1 MKSRTILIGLNEIN
15 FDFIESYI
23 GKGHLPH
30 FAKLL
35 KTNKLVKTHSEKEYH
50 LLEPWIQWVT
60 VYTGQ
65 SYAEHKVYR
74 LGDIVEHKNISQIF
88 EELENKGLSVAAV
101 SPFNADNRL
110 KRSPF
115 FVPDPWTET
124 KVSGN
129 WLIKNFYEAI
139 HQAVNDNAQSK
150 ITVKSLFTLALA
162 FLLFVPVSRYGTYFK
177 NIKDRK
183 NPGVKAIILD
193 SLLIDV
199 FVRLWRKKKPDFT
212 NIFLNSGAHIQ
223 HHYLFNSEAYK
234 GDLKNP
240 EWYCPSGWDPFLRVL
255 ETYDYLLSKI
265 EKFDNIKLVIATGL
279 HQEPHKHITYYWRL
293 KNHEAFLKEIG
304 VVNYKKVLP
313 RMSRD
318 FLIEFDSPDSCLR
331 AEQILNSYESKNDQ
345 QKIFHVDNRGDSLFI
360 ELVYPND
367 IKEKHSIKSIGSH
380 PTIGDFKKYVAFV
393 AIKNGEHNGTGYI
406 TSNFDMGLTD
416 EIDLTEVKDILIH
429 EATS

>member
-15 FDFIESYI
+15 FDFLESYI
-23 GKGHLPH
+23 NKGYLPH

-35 KTNKLVKTHSEKEYH
+35 KSSKVIKTHSESEYH

-65 SYAEHKVYR
+65 SYSEHKVYR
-74 LGDIVEHKNISQIF
+74 LGDIVEYKKTNQVF
-88 EELENKGLSVAAV
+88 EELENRGLSVAAI

-110 KRSPF
+110 KKSPF

-150 ITVKSLFTLALA
+150 ITTKSLFTLALA
-162 FLLFVPVSRYGTYFK
+162 FLLFVPLSRYSTYIK
-177 NIKDRK
+177 NIKGRRK
-183 NPGVKAIILD
+183 PGMKAIVLD

-199 FVRLWRKKKPDFT
+199 FVRLWTKKKPDFT

-240 EWYCPSGWDPFLRVL
+240 EWYCPRGWDPFLRVL
-255 ETYDYLLSKI
+255 ETYDYLLSRI
-265 EKFDNIKLVIATGL
+265 EKFDKIKLMIATGL
-279 HQEPHKHITYYWRL
+279 HQEPHEYITYYWRL

-304 VVNYKKVLP
+304 IVDYKKVLP

-318 FLIEFDSPDSCLR
+318 FLIEFNNINSCLK
-331 AEQILNSYESKNDQ
+331 AAEILSSYMSSIDNEQIFD
-345 QKIFHVDNRGDSLFI
+345 VDNRGDSLFI
-360 ELVYPND
+360 ELVYSND
-367 IKEKHSIKSIGSH
+367 IKEQHSIVSKSNQPI
-380 PTIGDFKKYVAFV
+380 IEDFKKYIAFV
-393 AIKNGEHNGTGYI
+393 AIKNGEHNGVGYI
-406 TSNFDMGLTD
+406 TSNFDLNLPD

-429 EATS
+429 ESTT